1 MIASKLSKTIVTP
14 SKVASI
20 LDWNKIGGAIM
31 SLDIN
36 SERIGVAIAEH
47 PNRNNAIYEL
57 NPIQTSSKKQ
67 VDLASKVI
75 EELETIVKNHKV
87 CAFVINWPLQP
98 EGRMGKS
105 CGKVLHTLDSIA
117 NHSTKVLSA
126 SRPFTL
132 LDDRIVNHIV
142 KTDDLPPDYWGRSPV
157 FSRVPSPPRDDV
169 LVSSE
174 RPRHPTSCDSTVAAE
189 LLKNFID
196 VNFGFPQTR
205 MIPAKNFAAR
215 KASIQQDFSS
225 SYDDEVA
232 YFSQNLL

>member
-57 NPIQTSSKKQ
+57 NPIQASSKKQ
-67 VDLASKVI
+67 VDLTSKFI
-75 EELETIVKNHKV
+75 EELATIVKNHKV
-87 CAFVINWPLQP
+87 CAFVVNWPLQP

-117 NHSTKVLSA
+117 NQSTKVLSA

-132 LDDRIVNHIV
+132 LDDRNVNLII

-157 FSRVPSPPRDDV
+157 FSRVPSPPRDV

-174 RPRHPTSCDSTVAAE
+174 RPGHRTSCDSTVAAE

-205 MIPAKNFAAR
+205 MIPAKKFAAR
-215 KASIQQDFSS
+215 KASIQQDFSN
-225 SYDDEVA
+225 SYDDEVDN
-232 YFSQNLL
+232 FSQNLL